1 MKFLSSGKKQSTDVA
16 TPAAA
21 APESTHIPT
30 YCNLERNL
38 AYSVSDDQNY
48 LEYHSYYYIN

>member
-1 MKFLSSGKKQSTDVA
+1 MKFISAGKKKSADAA

-30 YCNLERNL
+30 YCNLERNP
-38 AYSVSDDQNY
+38 AYSSDDQNY
-48 LEYHSYYYIN
+48 SANHSYYYIN

>member
-1 MKFLSSGKKQSTDVA
+1 MKFISSGKKQSTDAA

-21 APESTHIPT
+21 LESTHIPT
-30 YCNLERNL
+30 YCNLERNP

-48 LEYHSYYYIN
+48 MEYHSYYYIN